1 MDNNQLRFNTT
12 QALYGKDL
20 QERSIAIRQLVES
33 DLTSVEIEVVQ
44 TRLELALG
52 REDEYVRSA
61 GAMLLDGLADKILIS
76 PDMTNHLIALSHSE
90 QAFSREAALRAI
102 KRVCAQG
109 KFFSPRDHQLLRER
123 LEEARK
129 SEKDDFILSLF
140 DEV

>member
-1 MDNNQLRFNTT
+1 MDNNQLRFYAT

-33 DLTSVEIEVVQ
+33 DLTPAEVEAIQ

-52 REDEYVRSA
+52 RQDEYVRSA
-61 GAMLLDGLADKILIS
+61 GAMLLDGLVDRVLIS
-76 PDMTNHLIALSHSE
+76 PSMAGQLIALSRSA

-102 KRVCAQG
+102 KSACAQG
-109 KFFSPRDHQLLRER
+109 RFFSPKDRQLLQER
-123 LEEARK
+123 LEEARR

-140 DEV
+140 SEA